1 MGLFCT
7 FIIHDQSHIS
17 TFCTMKKLDI
27 DSKVIYKSLEY
38 LSLKQKE
45 QMYEESFKPLLT
57 TGIKW
62 QNQSRLK
69 AEAPLQSGHITEVPV
84 FAADWWCVGKMV
96 VMVDPRSGLMLTPSR
111 GRDAAWPCHPSCEQ
125 RHRTTAATPPS
136 ISQPATRSSTFSRA
150 FSPSQS
156 LILAIFSKIG
166 IPLKLPKKSYFGTI
180 EKNHQI

>member
-27 DSKVIYKSLEY
+27 DPKVIYKSLKY
-38 LSLKQKE
+38 LSLKQK
-45 QMYEESFKPLLT
+45 PIHT

-69 AEAPLQSGHITEVPV
+69 AEAPLQSGHITWVPV
-84 FAADWWCVGKMV
+84 FAADWWCVGKMVVV

-136 ISQPATRSSTFSRA
+136 ISQPATRSSRDRIPA
-150 FSPSQS
+150 FSLSIIDS
-156 LILAIFSKIG
+156 GNIFKNKYSVETA
-166 IPLKLPKKSYFGTI
+166 KKVIFWNNR
-180 EKNHQI
+180 E